1 MSHATTMRHLIKAI
15 FGNNG
20 ANFNWLKQGAIW
32 IFFHYIA
39 QYLIKNYS
47 VTGFGYLLLI
57 TGIISISFSYLPLP
71 YYVSNLGPVLRLS
84 KKLSAIR

>member
-1 MSHATTMRHLIKAI
+1 MLHLIKAI

-20 ANFNWLKQGAIW
+20 ANFNWLKQDDIW
-32 IFFHYIA
+32 ICFHYIA

-57 TGIISISFSYLPLP
+57 TGIISISFSYLPLY

-84 KKLSAIR
+84 KKLSAVR

>member
-1 MSHATTMRHLIKAI
+1 MWDLIKAI
-15 FGNNG
+15 FSNNR
-20 ANFNWLKQGAIW
+20 ANFNWLKQDDIW

-39 QYLIKNYS
+39 QYLSKNYS